1 MFLDSRKDLTL
12 GWPKSLT
19 YIGKI
24 NKMNPTSRYSQ
35 AQLLNCKE
43 EKISYEYLQK
53 RKKTN
58 GMFIHRDINS
68 RMVTI
73 DFLQK

>member
-1 MFLDSRKDLTL
+1 M
-12 GWPKSLT
+12 
-19 YIGKI
+19 I
-24 NKMNPTSRYSQ
+24 PTSRYSQ

-43 EKISYEYLQK
+43 EKISYGYLQK

-58 GMFIHRDINS
+58 RMFIHRDINS